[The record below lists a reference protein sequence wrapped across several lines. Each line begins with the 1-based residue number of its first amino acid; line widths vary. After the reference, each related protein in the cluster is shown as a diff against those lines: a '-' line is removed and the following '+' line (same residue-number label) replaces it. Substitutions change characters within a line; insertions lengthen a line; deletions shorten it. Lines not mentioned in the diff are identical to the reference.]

1 MCPPMVPT
9 FENLSGCTGAH
20 VDKDPRG
27 PEFISFDEPCAYFVK
42 FFFIKEINS
51 SEKRGVTAS
60 MAHEI
65 EAALQACGPDDE
77 IDPAALLLIHPS
89 DVPVPSADA
98 SHAESAE
105 LLLPGPPPLQA
116 EESLSGGEMLAPTVV
131 LDEPPPSMPPSPPPS
146 VTSGTVDLTHIPPEH
161 LAMLCSNPSENA
173 CACV

>member
-1 MCPPMVPT
+1 M
-9 FENLSGCTGAH
+9 G
-20 VDKDPRG
+20 D
-27 PEFISFDEPCAYFVK
+27 
-42 FFFIKEINS
+42 
-51 SEKRGVTAS
+51 
-60 MAHEI
+60 EI
-65 EAALQACGPDDE
+65 EAALQGGGADDE

-146 VTSGTVDLTHIPPEH
+146 VISGTVDLTHIPPEH

-173 CACV
+173 CACDLNFMTQLLARNQTSRHTHRAVKGPHTHARWPRQSSRGVIRCRV